1 MSKAMNEIILTPEEL
16 ALRYNSKISLK
27 TLANWRSTGEGPAF
41 TKVGSRVFYRLPD
54 VLDWEQRRTMKA
66 G

>member
-1 MSKAMNEIILTPEEL
+1 MSDETILTPEEL
-16 ALRYNSKISLK
+16 KARYCGRISLK
-27 TLANWRSTGEGPAF
+27 TLANWRSTGGGPSF

-54 VLDWEQRRTMKA
+54 ILDWERRRTMKA

>member
-1 MSKAMNEIILTPEEL
+1 MTDATILTPEEL
-16 ALRYNSKISLK
+16 VQRYNGRISLK

-54 VLDWEQRRTMKA
+54 VLEWEQRRTCKA

>member
-1 MSKAMNEIILTPEEL
+1 MTDATILTPTEL
-16 ALRYNSKISLK
+16 SQRYNSLVSLK

-41 TKVGSRVFYRLPD
+41 TKVGSRVFYRLTD
-54 VLDWEQRRTMKA
+54 VLEWEERRTMRV

>member
-1 MSKAMNEIILTPEEL
+1 MNDATILTPEEL
-16 ALRYNSKISLK
+16 VARYDQRVSLK

-54 VLDWEQRRTMKA
+54 ILEWEQRRTLKA